1 MQYAASRSLMIAS
14 LLLGLAAAPLASAG
28 ESHGYPQT
36 TSSYSSFSRSS
47 VSHTS
52 EMVDGAWSDD
62 DAGQYGEAGEHHGW
76 REKAERYG
84 SDHYGYRSE
93 GYESGRYA
101 RDGAGYGRWI
111 VDRDLDDNEVGY
123 LPVSFFGDAGGVGP
137 YGDFGYGGG
146 GGGFI
151 YGGGF
156 ASGFA
161 GARASAS
168 ASASASISIIGGFH
182 GGFHGGGGMHGGHP
196 HGGGHGCGCK

>member
-62 DAGQYGEAGEHHGW
+62 DAGQYGEASEHHGW

-84 SDHYGYRSE
+84 SDRYGYRSE

-111 VDRDLDDNEVGY
+111 ADRDLDDNEVGY

-168 ASASASISIIGGFH
+168 ASASISIIGGFH